1 MGREVFRH
9 VYYIAYTE
17 KPGKFIEIITVN
29 GATKRKCSRS
39 DVDLYAAGEHLQAK

>member
-29 GATKRKCSRS
+29 DASNSECARS
-39 DVDLYAAGEHLQAK
+39 DVDV